1 MMHPQS
7 FTRFTSHKHVRISE
21 GGTPPFFHV
30 AFSFVATQA
39 LVSNG
44 AKWKKRWGLG
54 MPLNVV
60 CHNWVTY

>member
-1 MMHPQS
+1 MCEIVGDHPS
-7 FTRFTSHKHVRISE
+7 Y
-21 GGTPPFFHV
+21 V

-44 AKWKKRWGLG
+44 AKWKMMGFGLARI
-54 MPLNVV
+54 PLNDE